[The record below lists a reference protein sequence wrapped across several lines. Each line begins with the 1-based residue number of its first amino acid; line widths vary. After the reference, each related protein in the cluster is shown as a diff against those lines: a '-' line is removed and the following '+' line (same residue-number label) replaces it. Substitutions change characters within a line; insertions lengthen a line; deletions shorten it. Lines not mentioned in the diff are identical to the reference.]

1 MQIAP
6 FGTEHFF
13 ARYEFT
19 TPYQLCNSDCETL
32 TVHDLLTLAGVS
44 PDELGELSLG
54 YTESLGHPQLRRM
67 IAEMYDQVTSDAV
80 VVLGTPV
87 EGIYLAARAALDQY
101 LHPLNGGLDG
111 AGWPFGR
118 RPRTSDIQ
126 AVLAAVPGVRF
137 VRHLAVTCSPLLP
150 SAEYLGVDRDIA
162 LDELSTREAA
172 GALVASGAHALTLV
186 AASEDAR

>member
-44 PDELGELSLG
+44 PDELGKLSLG

-67 IAEMYDQVTSDAV
+67 IAEMYDQVTSD
-80 VVLGTPV
+80 
-87 EGIYLAARAALDQY
+87 
-101 LHPLNGGLDG
+101 
-111 AGWPFGR
+111 
-118 RPRTSDIQ
+118 
-126 AVLAAVPGVRF
+126 
-137 VRHLAVTCSPLLP
+137 
-150 SAEYLGVDRDIA
+150 
-162 LDELSTREAA
+162 
-172 GALVASGAHALTLV
+172 
-186 AASEDAR
+186 